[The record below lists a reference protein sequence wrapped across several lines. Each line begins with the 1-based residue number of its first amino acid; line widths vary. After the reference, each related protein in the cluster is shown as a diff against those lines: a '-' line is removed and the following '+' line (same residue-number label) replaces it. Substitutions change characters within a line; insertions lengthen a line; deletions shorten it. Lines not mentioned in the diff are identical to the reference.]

1 MELHEIIWNIRTL
14 KSKMNLLE
22 KRLITDY
29 TLTLEDI
36 KRLESEW
43 ETLDDE
49 LESFREMLP
58 LPTLTPWT
66 GHELEEPPSS
76 EEEEEEED
84 KEKEKEEGEDK
95 EKEKEKEEE
104 IDYSNPPEWLVKK
117 WEEERDSWTNYNAYG
132 SEAFDLADEV

>member
-1 MELHEIIWNIRTL
+1 MELQEITQKIRAL
-14 KSKMNLLE
+14 KSEMSLIE

-49 LESFREMLP
+49 LTTFLEMLP
-58 LPTLTPWT
+58 LPTLSPWT

-76 EEEEEEED
+76 EEEEEEE
-84 KEKEKEEGEDK
+84 
-95 EKEKEKEEE
+95 EKEKEEE

-132 SEAFDLADEV
+132 SEAFDLADEI